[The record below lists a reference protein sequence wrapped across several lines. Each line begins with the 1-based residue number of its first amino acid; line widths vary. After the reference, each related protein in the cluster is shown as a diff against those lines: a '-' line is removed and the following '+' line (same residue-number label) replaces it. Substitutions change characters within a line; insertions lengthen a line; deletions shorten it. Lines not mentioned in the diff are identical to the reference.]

1 MTQSQSLSS
10 EHHAGISPGPIYL
23 MVFFSGFAGLV
34 YQVLWMRQL
43 GFLFGSTSHAAATTL
58 AAFFAGLAGGS
69 WFWGRR
75 SATTD
80 NPLRVYAWLETGIAL
95 TALLYFVVL
104 SLFHLVYPA
113 VYQSVGAGPL
123 LMGVKFVLAL
133 VLIFPSSFCM
143 GGTIPVIGQFL
154 IRTEGQFGATAAQI
168 YGVNTTGAAMGAFMT
183 GFYFVF
189 LLGLKVTC
197 ISAMVTTG
205 LVAVAAYRLSRR
217 STPPPLG
224 APAPL
229 PAPVEDDRDPNVE
242 PSQSKRSK
250 KKRQEKDA
258 GHSDRGLDKVAIHL
272 ICFLS
277 GFGVLGLEVLW
288 TRMFAQVHE
297 NSIYSFS
304 SVLVIVL
311 LSLAIGA
318 LIASWLARLAFPPM
332 LLLAGLTILS
342 GLAVTA
348 SPFMFIH
355 LTDEL
360 QMLETSGSFRS
371 YILQLFLKGS
381 VFIGLPALV
390 LGTVFPYLMKTEERF
405 VTQPGRVL
413 GRLSAINTVGAILG
427 SLLCGFMLLEHLG
440 MWRTMQLM
448 AAMYL
453 VCRLLLEKKKNK
465 RIVLIKAVGGVFL
478 ILLFTRFS
486 PADLPVIGL
495 DPARPKEKV
504 LQAWETSDCA
514 VAAVE
519 NVFGDRAIR
528 INSNYR
534 LGSTDAAPLQ
544 VFQGRMPLL
553 IFPETKSVFFL
564 GMGTGI
570 SAGASLD
577 AQFKSIERVVA
588 CEMVPEVVTAAK
600 KYMAGEKSGQ
610 GSPRFPDFTQG
621 LFKDPRAEILVED
634 GRHHLMATSD
644 TFDMINADLFLPYRS
659 GAGSLYSREHFES
672 SIARLN
678 PGGVF
683 VQWLPLY
690 QMTENEFG
698 IVARTMLSVFEQVT
712 LWRHNFQPGGEIVA
726 MVGHR
731 DASPLPASTI
741 DSSSEKIA
749 AVAGR
754 SFLDI
759 RHLMLPLNEQTILLF
774 YCGNLTAS
782 KEHFAKYPLNTDD
795 RPLIEYMTP
804 RSLRQ
809 KTGDLPPTFIG
820 PRLAR
825 LVDDIQ
831 KHTPP
836 ESDPI
841 LAKRTPE
848 NRRLPVAGATF
859 HHAWIEQTMG
869 DSEKCREAWNRFVR
883 EWTNQN

>member
-10 EHHAGISPGPIYL
+10 EHHPGISPGPIYL

-75 SATTD
+75 STTTD
-80 NPLRVYAWLETGIAL
+80 NPLQVYAWLEAGIAL

-104 SLFHLVYPA
+104 SLFHLIYPV
-113 VYQSVGAGPL
+113 VYQSVASGPL
-123 LMGVKFVLAL
+123 LLAIKFVLAL

-154 IRTEGQFGATAAQI
+154 IRSKAQFGITAARI
-168 YGVNTTGAAMGAFMT
+168 YGVNTLGAALGAFIT
-183 GFYFVF
+183 GFYSVF

-197 ISAMVTTG
+197 AGAIAISGIVAMT
-205 LVAVAAYRLSRR
+205 AYCLSRR
-217 STPPPLG
+217 STPSAAEDEKEPPAERG
-224 APAPL
+224 
-229 PAPVEDDRDPNVE
+229 
-242 PSQSKRSK
+242 QSKEKRK
-250 KKRQEKDA
+250 KKRREKEA
-258 GHSDRGLDKVAIHL
+258 GRSSGAGDRVAIL
-272 ICFLS
+272 LVCFLS
-277 GFGVLGLEVLW
+277 GFGVLALEVLW

-311 LSLAIGA
+311 LSLALGA

-371 YILQLFLKGS
+371 YILQLFLNGS

-390 LGTVFPYLMKTEERF
+390 LGTVFPFLMKTEERF
-405 VTQPGRVL
+405 AVQPGRSL
-413 GRLSAINTVGAILG
+413 GRLSAVNTVGAILG
-427 SLLCGFMLLEHLG
+427 SVLCGFVLLGHLG
-440 MWRTMQLM
+440 MWRSIQLM

-453 VCRLLLEKKKNK
+453 VAGILLPVTWNK

-495 DPARPKEKV
+495 DPARPEEKV

-514 VAAVE
+514 VVAVE

-577 AQFKSIERVVA
+577 AQFRSIERVVA

-610 GSPRFPDFTQG
+610 GSARFPDFTQG
-621 LFKDPRAEILVED
+621 LFKDPRVEILVED
-634 GRHHLMATSD
+634 GRHYLMATSD

-672 SIARLN
+672 AKARLN

-683 VQWLPLY
+683 IQWLPLY

-698 IVARTMLSVFEQVT
+698 IVARTLLSIFEQVT

-731 DASPLPASTI
+731 DASPLPATTI
-741 DSSSEKIA
+741 DSGSEKIA

-759 RHLMLPLNEQTILLF
+759 RHLMLPLNEQTIPLF

-782 KEHFAKYPLNTDD
+782 KELFAKYPLNTDD

-836 ESDPI
+836 EIDPI

-848 NRRLPVAGATF
+848 NRRLPVAGAAF

-869 DSEKCREAWNRFVR
+869 DSKRCREAWDRFVR